1 MTELSS
7 ALLAAGDFTIHSRS
21 REALIA
27 ELTGGDEPGPGSS
40 GVASSTRAELDAAN
54 VSAAAGNGSGS
65 LRIASVQPS
74 PAGISPGASGR
85 GAPGSTGADRA
96 ASAFAAAQAAD
107 PDVDIYA
114 EEAPHQDLGGAGN
127 SADMDAD
134 ECGAAGGERGR
145 PGRSGQAGAA
155 SGSSGAEQGA
165 ARARDHMD
173 AEGDGAAAGEPDVPG
188 RDDGACATGNSSG
201 AGQGTA
207 GAGEQGLGDYVFD
220 EASGCYY
227 SSQAG
232 CWFDPA
238 RNLYADAAS
247 GQWYSVTDSG
257 QAQPVQ

>member
-21 REALIA
+21 REALLA
-27 ELTGGDEPGPGSS
+27 ELAGGDEPGPGSS

-54 VSAAAGNGSGS
+54 VSAAVGNGGGS
-65 LRIASVQPS
+65 LGNVSMQPS
-74 PAGISPGASGR
+74 PASISHGASSR
-85 GAPGSTGADRA
+85 GAPGSSGADRE

-114 EEAPHQDLGGAGN
+114 EEAPHQGLGGASN

-134 ECGAAGGERGR
+134 ECGPAGGDRGR
-145 PGRSGQAGAA
+145 PDCSGEAGAA
-155 SGSSGAEQGA
+155 SGSSGARQGA

-173 AEGDGAAAGEPDVPG
+173 AEVDGAVAGEPDVPG
-188 RDDGACATGNSSG
+188 RNGGACATGNFPG

>member
-7 ALLAAGDFTIHSRS
+7 TLLAAGDFTIHSRS
-21 REALIA
+21 REALLA
-27 ELTGGDEPGPGSS
+27 ELAGGDELGRGFL
-40 GVASSTRAELDAAN
+40 GVAPSTRAELDAAN

-65 LRIASVQPS
+65 LGVVSMQPS
-74 PAGISPGASGR
+74 PAGISPGASSR
-85 GAPGSTGADRA
+85 GAPGSSGADRA

-114 EEAPHQDLGGAGN
+114 EEAPHPGLGGAGN

-134 ECGAAGGERGR
+134 ECGAAVDERGR
-145 PGRSGQAGAA
+145 PDCSGEAGAA
-155 SGSSGAEQGA
+155 SFSSGAGQGA

-173 AEGDGAAAGEPDVPG
+173 AEGDRAAAGEPDVPG
-188 RDDGACATGNSSG
+188 RTGGACATGNSLS

-207 GAGEQGLGDYVFD
+207 GVGEQGLGDYVFD

-238 RNLYADAAS
+238 RNLYADAVS